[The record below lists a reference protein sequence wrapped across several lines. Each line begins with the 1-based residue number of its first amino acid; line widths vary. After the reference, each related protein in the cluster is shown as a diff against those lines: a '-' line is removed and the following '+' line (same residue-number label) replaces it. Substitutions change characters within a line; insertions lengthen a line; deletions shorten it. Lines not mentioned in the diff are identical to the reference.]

1 MLDNVNS
8 VYVLDIIFQN
18 IKNKRKLKLIKYNK
32 KILDRLNIK
41 KNDFKIYEML
51 KEFNEEYNLNVDDID
66 NKELDLIGK
75 YIGKEGL
82 GYLNTLGFKQL
93 KRLNLSDNDISDI
106 KILEQ
111 ANFCGLKE

>member
-1 MLDNVNS
+1 MLIV
-8 VYVLDIIFQN
+8 
-18 IKNKRKLKLIKYNK
+18 YNK

-93 KRLNLSDNDISDI
+93 SVFAN
-106 KILEQ
+106 ILAELVLPVPRGPV
-111 ANFCGLKE
+111 NI